1 MSLIREV
8 ASFER
13 DNLLVFYNLSASEI
27 SPDKRV
33 FFFGRGLV
41 RGRLL
46 YNKSLLIFMKQKRC
60 RKGGKTFYLL
70 FFFYYSYSG
79 NHQCMSKKVNTVC
92 WICSQKQDWQG
103 LQTHRFFSGLRFMCT
118 CISFM
123 CFMKFYPE
131 DCSFSITK
139 KTTKKQQ
146 QI

>member
-33 FFFGRGLV
+33 FFIGRGLV

-60 RKGGKTFYLL
+60 RKGGKTFFLL
-70 FFFYYSYSG
+70 FFFFACPKRSIQSVGYAVKNRIG
-79 NHQCMSKKVNTVC
+79 RVC
-92 WICSQKQDWQG
+92 RHTD
-103 LQTHRFFSGLRFMCT
+103 FFLA
-118 CISFM
+118 
-123 CFMKFYPE
+123 
-131 DCSFSITK
+131 
-139 KTTKKQQ
+139 
-146 QI
+146 